1 MSGRTAPTRRP
12 RAEPCRVCAEHCA
25 AACWVRCCLR
35 WPSAASAEQAAAGPR
50 AAPRAPPERAERHRH
65 GRGADLPLRA
75 VTRSSPNPPR
85 PFRRSAISKNVE
97 EKRTEKPIETKE
109 KITHMRHTSIKSSTP
124 HLVHRRTAADSSRC
138 QGSFS
143 TIPRVR
149 PSVIYYTAFGSS
161 KFMDHAA
168 PELNTRS

>member
-25 AACWVRCCLR
+25 AACWVR
-35 WPSAASAEQAAAGPR
+35 WPAPLLLSLSAVVLADASAERAEQAAAGPR

-149 PSVIYYTAFGSS
+149 PSVIYYTAFVI
-161 KFMDHAA
+161 
-168 PELNTRS
+168 